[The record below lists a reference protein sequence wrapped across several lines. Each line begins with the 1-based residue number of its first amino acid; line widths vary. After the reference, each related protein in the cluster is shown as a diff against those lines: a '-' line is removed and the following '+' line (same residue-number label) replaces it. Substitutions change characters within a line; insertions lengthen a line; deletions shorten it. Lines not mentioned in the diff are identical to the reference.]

1 MEDMSMSETLVSF
14 KTAKLAKEKGFEAEL
29 TLFYNGIDD
38 TVHESPPDFI
48 YTHAEFERVG
58 NHHSN
63 NKHWL
68 KFCLA
73 PTQSLL
79 QKWLREECAI
89 IVTSI
94 PNFFNK
100 NELMGYIYTLDKF
113 INGFHDGKDYD
124 SDQFAILGDKVS
136 EFNTYEE
143 ALEAGLFEALKLIK
157 L

>member
-14 KTAKLAKEKGFEAEL
+14 KTAKLAKEKGFDWECSHYFSEGEVISNHDSKPL
-29 TLFYNGIDD
+29 GNYIDYD
-38 TVHESPPDFI
+38 NLLVNRNK
-48 YTHAEFERVG
+48 YTDDVY
-58 NHHSN
+58 S
-63 NKHWL
+63 
-68 KFCLA
+68 A